1 MILISSVDRYRE
13 VVMLVVIRELIGSV
27 ERDNGGDDVGK
38 KGWSETGD
46 NQLRSEWVQ

>member
-1 MILISSVDRYRE
+1 MGSVACYRE
-13 VVMLVVIRELIGSV
+13 ILTLVVSRELIGSV
-27 ERDNGGDDVGK
+27 ECDDGGDDVDK